1 MLEYVKYM
9 GHNIFWIILEIKL
22 TYVYN
27 DLQELL
33 LYLFLIYFYTYLF
46 MYYY

>member
-9 GHNIFWIILEIKL
+9 GHNILWIILEIKL